1 MINKMP
7 DARRAK
13 MHPNIPVRALLPLFF
28 ALYLACACSQAASVR
43 QLDFGTLEDGTAV
56 GGIELSNANG
66 VAVRIMALG
75 ATIQSLQVPDSE
87 GNSED
92 IVLGHNTAAEYLRQ
106 PQYYGATVGRY
117 ANRIAAGKFTL
128 DGKSYALEL
137 NDGTN
142 HLHGG
147 VRGFDKV
154 IWEIESAAGG
164 SAARAVLTHT
174 SPDGAGGYPGTL
186 QVRAEFTLSDN
197 NELDI
202 TYEAT
207 TDQPTIVNIT
217 NHAYFNLAG
226 EAGDDSIMGHEL
238 TLNADRFTPVDATL
252 IPTGELRSVGGTPF
266 DFRSAQPIGAR
277 VRDGGDQQLRYGR
290 GYDHNFV
297 INDADGTLRMAA
309 VLHDPASGRV
319 MELLTTAPGVQFYSG
334 NFLNASTVGKSGHIY
349 RQGDALCLEP
359 QVYPDA
365 PNQPDFPTS
374 RLDPGETYRNT
385 MLFRFKTQQQ

>member
-1 MINKMP
+1 
-7 DARRAK
+7 
-13 MHPNIPVRALLPLFF
+13 MHPNIPVTALLPLFIG
-28 ALYLACACSQAASVR
+28 LQLACACSEAASMR
-43 QLDFGTLEDGTAV
+43 QLDYGTLEDGTPV
-56 GGIELSNANG
+56 GGIELSNSNG

-75 ATIQSLQVPDSE
+75 ATIQSLQVPDRE
-87 GNSED
+87 GNNAD

-106 PQYYGATVGRY
+106 PQYYGASVGRY
-117 ANRIAAGKFTL
+117 ANRIAGGKFTL
-128 DGKSYALEL
+128 DGKSYTLEL
-137 NDGTN
+137 NDGPN

-164 SAARAVLTHT
+164 SPARAVLTHT
-174 SPDGAGGYPGTL
+174 SPNGAGGYPGTL
-186 QVRAEFTLSDN
+186 QVRAVFSLTDDN
-197 NELDI
+197 QLGI
-202 TYEAT
+202 SYEAT

-226 EAGDDSIMGHEL
+226 EAGNDNIMAHEL
-238 TLNADRFTPVDATL
+238 VLNADRYTPVDASL
-252 IPTGELRSVGGTPF
+252 IPTGELRSVAGTPF
-266 DFRSAQPIGAR
+266 DFRSPRPIGAR
-277 VRDGGDQQLRYGR
+277 VRDGSDQQLRYGR
-290 GYDHNFV
+290 GYDHNFA

-334 NFLNASTVGKSGHIY
+334 NFLNASTVGKSGHMY

-365 PNQPDFPTS
+365 PNQPEFPSS
-374 RLDPGETYRNT
+374 RLDPGEIYRNT
-385 MLFRFKTQQQ
+385 MLFRFKTQQE